1 MYIIISS
8 SIMHRSIEFPTP
20 YTPDKVRHCT
30 VTQVVYVD
38 APLSHVH
45 IHLMSNWLTSDANF
59 SCKYFKMLVNWRTS
73 HLTHLVR
80 VIGGTWDRHSID
92 RRISP
97 ILIPFMSPSQARRVG
112 GTNANSIQDTVRLTA
127 NWPRH
132 DGPLDIAGHRSAV
145 RLTAPGQLHRPNGP
159 FQGPRQGCQ
168 LHSTQGMY
176 VLHAGN
182 VCMYVCILSYLQVL
196 CMYVYYHIFK
206 YYVCMYIII
215 SSSMYVCM
223 YIIISSSSVYVCMY
237 VCISLAAGHRG
248 EGVPLPP
255 PPPQRFFKHSVKI
268 ENRHWQG
275 KNSSIF

>member
-1 MYIIISS
+1 MYVCILSYLQVLCTYQLNS
-8 SIMHRSIEFPTP
+8 PTP
-20 YTPDKVRHCT
+20 YTQDKVRHCT
-30 VTQVVYVD
+30 VTQVVYFD

-112 GTNANSIQDTVRLTA
+112 GTNAYRTQCVSLPIGPDMMAPWTLRAIVQRCVSLPRANFTDQTVPFKGRDTDANST
-127 NWPRH
+127 PR
-132 DGPLDIAGHRSAV
+132 RE
-145 RLTAPGQLHRPNGP
+145 
-159 FQGPRQGCQ
+159 CMY
-168 LHSTQGMY
+168 STQG
-176 VLHAGN
+176 
-182 VCMYVCILSYLQVL
+182 MYVCILSYLQVL

-206 YYVCMYIII
+206 YYVYMYIII
-215 SSSMYVCM
+215 SSSIMYVCILSYLQVVCMYVCM

-237 VCISLAAGHRG
+237 VYHWRLAIGARG
-248 EGVPLPP
+248 CHCPLPP
-255 PPPQRFFKHSVKI
+255 KDFSNIV
-268 ENRHWQG
+268 
-275 KNSSIF
+275 

>member
-1 MYIIISS
+1 MCN
-8 SIMHRSIEFPTP
+8 
-20 YTPDKVRHCT
+20 D
-30 VTQVVYVD
+30 
-38 APLSHVH
+38 
-45 IHLMSNWLTSDANF
+45 
-59 SCKYFKMLVNWRTS
+59 S

-80 VIGGTWDRHSID
+80 GIGGGTWDRHSID

-97 ILIPFMSPSQARRVG
+97 IPIPFVSPSQARRVG

-159 FQGPRQGCQ
+159 FQGRRQGCQ

-176 VLHAGN
+176 VFHAGN

-206 YYVCMYIII
+206 YYVCMYLQVY
-215 SSSMYVCM
+215 YVCM
-223 YIIISSSSVYVCMY
+223 YIIISSSSMYVCILSYLQVVCMYVCMY
-237 VCISLAAGHRG
+237 VYHWRLAIGARG
-248 EGVPLPP
+248 CHCPLPP
-255 PPPQRFFKHSVKI
+255 PKI
-268 ENRHWQG
+268 FQT
-275 KNSSIF
+275 